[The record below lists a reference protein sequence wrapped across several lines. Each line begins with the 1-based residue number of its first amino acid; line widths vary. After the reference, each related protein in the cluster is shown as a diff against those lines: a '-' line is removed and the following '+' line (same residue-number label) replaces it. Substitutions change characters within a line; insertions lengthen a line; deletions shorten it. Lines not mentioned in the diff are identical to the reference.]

1 MANITITDCDN
12 GSVLITG
19 RGFADGVLV
28 NADAVDPATFV
39 AGTILA
45 RNATDQFEPYD
56 PGATP
61 PSPLL
66 TPLAVL
72 TYDVTLAASGTTGVR
87 VLTAGEVDQNRLV
100 IHDGTAIT
108 PTDLDALRDY
118 GIVPVDVKQLAH
130 YDNPNNP

>member
-1 MANITITDCDN
+1 MANIEITDIDN
-12 GSVLITG
+12 GNVEIVG

-28 NADAVDPATFV
+28 NADAVNPATFV

-45 RNATDQFEPYD
+45 RLAADNTLQPFAPA
-56 PGATP
+56 GAGGLEVP
-61 PSPLL
+61 K
-66 TPLAVL
+66 AVL
-72 TYDVTLAASGTTGVR
+72 TYDVTLAASGTIGAR

-100 IHDGTAIT
+100 IHGGGTVTAAH
-108 PTDLDALRDY
+108 LDALRDY